1 MSVPTGIGNYP
12 PGVTDNDPH
21 FDGDSDDVCLHCEKR
36 QREPGSDY
44 CGDCENELSEA
55 AYERRMED
63 GECFR
68 GGEAAAYEA
77 EQQAWIQR
85 NLK

>member
-1 MSVPTGIGNYP
+1 MSVPTGSGNYP

-21 FDGDSDDVCLHCEKR
+21 FDGDICEHEDVGPDGHCE
-36 QREPGSDY
+36 E
-44 CGDCENELSEA
+44 CGELVDEEKAAEA
-55 AYERRMED
+55 AYDRQQED
-63 GECFR
+63 GEQFR
-68 GGEAAAYEA
+68 GGEAAAYNA

>member
-21 FDGDSDDVCLHCEKR
+21 FDGEECPHKILWGGCCRD
-36 QREPGSDY
+36 
-44 CGDCENELSEA
+44 CGELIDEEAAAEA
-55 AYERRMED
+55 AYERMIDD
-63 GECFR
+63 GEIFR
-68 GGEAAAYEA
+68 GGEAAAYNA

>member
-1 MSVPTGIGNYP
+1 MSDRSEEKVTGFDYP
-12 PGVTDNDPH
+12 CEDCGERAAVT
-21 FDGDSDDVCLHCEKR
+21 GE
-36 QREPGSDY
+36 DY
-44 CGDCENELSEA
+44 CPDCRDNRAEA
-55 AYERRMED
+55 AWERRCED

>member
-1 MSVPTGIGNYP
+1 MTP
-12 PGVTDNDPH
+12 
-21 FDGDSDDVCLHCEKR
+21 LCEECQER
-36 QREPGSDY
+36 LRLAGSDY
-44 CGDCENELSEA
+44 CESCRDNLAEA
-55 AYERRMED
+55 QYERQQEE
-63 GECFR
+63 GFR

>member
-1 MSVPTGIGNYP
+1 MSNYP

-21 FDGDSDDVCLHCEKR
+21 FDDDTERCEVCGKEECKC
-36 QREPGSDY
+36 EPGDP
-44 CGDCENELSEA
+44 
-55 AYERRMED
+55 D